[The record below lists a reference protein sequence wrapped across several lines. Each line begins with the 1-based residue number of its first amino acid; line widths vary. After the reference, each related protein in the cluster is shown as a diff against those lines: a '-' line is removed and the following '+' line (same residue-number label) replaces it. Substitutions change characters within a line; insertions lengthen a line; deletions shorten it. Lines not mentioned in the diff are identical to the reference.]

1 MSRIANFEKNRFFEE
16 ILQRALFKT
25 LVITIVFNPI
35 LDGGGGEGKFK
46 YSSETIRC
54 RKLKLCHF

>member
-35 LDGGGGEGKFK
+35 LDGGGGRANLNTAQKPLGVE
-46 YSSETIRC
+46 S
-54 RKLKLCHF
+54 

>member
-35 LDGGGGEGKFK
+35 LDRGGRANLNTAQKPLGVE
-46 YSSETIRC
+46 S
-54 RKLKLCHF
+54 

>member
-35 LDGGGGEGKFK
+35 LDGGGEGKFK